1 MSPNNERHG
10 LHSTQKYAKVL
21 RFGSFAFFTTD
32 LIFKALKK
40 LFFSFKP
47 SQIQPALSRFKSTNT
62 NLTHSQRLSL
72 VCNYAHNC
80 WQSKTNN
87 NRKLCSH
94 GIINTASQHP
104 KKRAA
109 HPGGSSGIRKIYLL

>member
-1 MSPNNERHG
+1 MEFLNCTKG
-10 LHSTQKYAKVL
+10 CFKWQVTQKYVKVL

-80 WQSKTNN
+80 WQSKYTTTTVNFV
-87 NRKLCSH
+87 L
-94 GIINTASQHP
+94 TA
-104 KKRAA
+104 
-109 HPGGSSGIRKIYLL
+109 